1 MEKTIADLKQ
11 HLKLAND
18 DLASINNTHYSQIEE
33 IKKKFEA
40 KKKEIFNCA
49 DNEIQDLKNKN
60 IYLLE

>member
-1 MEKTIADLKQ
+1 M
-11 HLKLAND
+11 AND
-18 DLASINNTHYSQIEE
+18 DLTSINNVHCAQIEE

-60 IYLLE
+60 IYLFEENK